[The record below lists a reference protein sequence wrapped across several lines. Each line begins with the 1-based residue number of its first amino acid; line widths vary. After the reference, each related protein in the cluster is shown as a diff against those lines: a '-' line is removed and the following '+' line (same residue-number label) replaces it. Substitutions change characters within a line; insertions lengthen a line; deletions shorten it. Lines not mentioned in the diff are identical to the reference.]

1 MTGPQ
6 MVFLAAAITAVLLPG
21 TVVAGPP
28 GGEPASR
35 PVTLGAPS
43 SGVPTP
49 AIGTPKRVALPQ
61 VGAPLDAGSPAA
73 PPPVAAAD
81 VDCRVAKCIA
91 LTFDDGPVRQ
101 TAQVLDVLRSR
112 GAHATF
118 FVQGIQAT
126 PRLALLRRMAAEGNA
141 VGNHSWNHP
150 MFSHLSDAAIRAQL
164 NRTDAVITRAVGP
177 HRKLVRT
184 PYGQADGRIRKA
196 VATFGAPLILW
207 SVDPEDWKYR
217 NTKVV
222 EHKVLGAARRN
233 SIVLMHD
240 IRPTTRAAVA
250 TVVDRLQARGY
261 VLVTVPE
268 LLGSRLHAGGR
279 YTRG

>member
-1 MTGPQ
+1 MI
-6 MVFLAAAITAVLLPG
+6 VVAAAFTAALLPG
-21 TVVAGPP
+21 TL
-28 GGEPASR
+28 S
-35 PVTLGAPS
+35 TGAEAPPS
-43 SGVPTP
+43 STN
-49 AIGTPKRVALPQ
+49 
-61 VGAPLDAGSPAA
+61 PAA
-73 PPPVAAAD
+73 VQATGPSSAHPTLPAGFATVAELRPSGHVTSPTQPDQPATPVNCKK
-81 VDCRVAKCIA
+81 VKCIA

-101 TAQVLDVLRSR
+101 TAQVLDVLRQR

-118 FVQGIQAT
+118 FVQGIQAA
-126 PRLALLRRMAAEGNA
+126 PRTKLLRRMAAEGNA

-150 MFSHLSDAAIRAQL
+150 MFTHLSNGAIQSQL
-164 NRTDAVITRAVGP
+164 RRTDAVITKAIGP

-184 PYGQADGRIRKA
+184 PFGQADKRILKA
-196 VATFGAPLILW
+196 LRTFGAPEILW

-222 EHKVLGAARRN
+222 ERKVLHAARRN

-250 TVVDRLQARGY
+250 TIVDRLQAKGY

-268 LLGSRLHAGGR
+268 LLGGRLHPGGR
-279 YTRG
+279 YARG